1 MAEQV
6 SPTRST
12 LLAKRDQRKLALQGV
27 DLLKNKRDALIAE
40 FFALVKDSLAAREAL
55 QNAAKEAYFKLLLAK
70 SFDGP
75 EAVEALAVGGGAG
88 LKVDLMVESL
98 YGVKVPKI
106 KTPERSQG
114 LPFSPI
120 GVGSSTLEAAAQ
132 FRALAEAIIAVSNT
146 ENRLRRIGEE
156 IKKTN
161 RRVNALEQI
170 AIPEINEQ
178 IKFVSDTLDQ
188 RALEEVTT
196 LKRIKA
202 KLEMRDQTDPNVI
215 NPDLEVGAGL

>member
-1 MAEQV
+1 M
-6 SPTRST
+6 
-12 LLAKRDQRKLALQGV
+12 
-27 DLLKNKRDALIAE
+27 LKNKRDALIAE